1 MAKMSIATA
10 NLSTSHNQPPS
21 QHPSQGSNSLTRTL
35 ESEPRP
41 GRNKRVQ
48 SFSPIQ
54 IKLSS
59 ERVSTECHS
68 NRKRAGKSTK
78 ALTRA
83 NTSPRNPTQS
93 SSLRNM
99 THQSSMPQLPPG
111 MHPLATQNHLYL
123 LPPLEPCSHNQPW
136 FMYDYQDPTLGGN
149 SVGEIYQ
156 YVRQP
161 PWHVGV
167 T

>member
-21 QHPSQGSNSLTRTL
+21 QHPSQGSNSLTRTS

-41 GRNKRVQ
+41 GRNNRVH

-59 ERVSTECHS
+59 ERVSTECNS

-83 NTSPRNPTQS
+83 NTSPQEAHPVIQSQKQDTSVINAPASPRNASLSDTEPSIPSSASRDLQPQPT
-93 SSLRNM
+93 M
-99 THQSSMPQLPPG
+99 
-111 MHPLATQNHLYL
+111 
-123 LPPLEPCSHNQPW
+123 
-136 FMYDYQDPTLGGN
+136 
-149 SVGEIYQ
+149 V
-156 YVRQP
+156 YV
-161 PWHVGV
+161 
-167 T
+167 